1 MPTTAVVED
10 FDEVEEGRTRL
21 GMRSQGRSRQ
31 QLAFEGGKEALG
43 EGIIVARGDVR
54 TTWKA
59 MKIGVLQRGILGQR
73 QREEIVANW
82 SFEAEYAR

>member
-1 MPTTAVVED
+1 VPTLAVVED
-10 FDEVEEGRTRL
+10 FDEVKERRSGLSMRGERPAGEEL
-21 GMRSQGRSRQ
+21 ALQGG
-31 QLAFEGGKEALG
+31 EEALG
-43 EGIIVARGDVR
+43 QRVVIARGDVR

>member
-1 MPTTAVVED
+1 MAIVEG
-10 FDEVEEGRTRL
+10 FDEVEEGAASLEMGAPSHRGEQLTF
-21 GMRSQGRSRQ
+21 QGG
-31 QLAFEGGKEALG
+31 EEPLG
-43 EGIIVARGDVR
+43 EGVVVARGDVR

-82 SFEAEYAR
+82 SAEAEYAR